1 MIDVIRRI
9 LAVLL
14 LSSIS
19 ITANALILQQA
30 PYSFDGVAGGD
41 GYESV
46 GPIGSQVAEN
56 FQFAEDVTLTK
67 ISWWGN
73 YDTAAPNDE
82 SFTVRIFESI
92 VVNDNVTKPVDNPLY
107 ETTFLEQGNSTDII
121 DLEGGGVF
129 YYEVAGISLFLQGGV
144 DYYLSVFSNDNSLN
158 WFWLE
163 SQFGDRLGWYRE
175 MDDTDTTHVPWIL
188 DSPNALNMA
197 FRLEAEQFTR
207 IPEPAVLFLFLIP
220 LLWLFRRE
228 ISANKIYPRFSGR
241 PFHYLGA

>member
-41 GYESV
+41 GYISV
-46 GPIGSQVAEN
+46 GPTGSQVAEN
-56 FQFAEDVTLTK
+56 FQFTEDVALTK

-73 YDTAAPNDE
+73 YDAAAPNDE
-82 SFTVRIFESI
+82 SFTVRIFEDGGSGSPAI
-92 VVNDNVTKPVDNPLY
+92 NNFLY
-107 ETTFLEQGNSTDII
+107 ETGFLGSGDDSEGFV
-121 DLEGGGVF
+121 DLFGGAIFRYDVN
-129 YYEVAGISLFLQGGV
+129 VNWLLQGGAN
-144 DYYLSVFSNDNSLN
+144 YYLSIFSNDGGQD

-228 ISANKIYPRFSGR
+228 ISTNKIYPRFSGR

>member
-41 GYESV
+41 GYISV
-46 GPIGSQVAEN
+46 GPTGSQVAEN
-56 FQFAEDVTLTK
+56 FQFTEDVTLTK

-82 SFTVRIFESI
+82 SFTVRIFEDGGSGSPAI
-92 VVNDNVTKPVDNPLY
+92 NNFLY
-107 ETTFLEQGNSTDII
+107 ETGFLGSGDDSEGFV
-121 DLEGGGVF
+121 DLFGGAIFRYDVN
-129 YYEVAGISLFLQGGV
+129 VNWLLQGGAN
-144 DYYLSVFSNDNSLN
+144 YYLSIFSNDGGQD

-163 SQFGDRLGWYRE
+163 SQTGDNVGWYRSA
-175 MDDTDTTHVPWIL
+175 DGVSWIL

-228 ISANKIYPRFSGR
+228 ISTNKIYPRFSGR